1 MLGKTRAAAMVV
13 GLVALLSVAAASA
26 GQPQREP
33 LVFEDF
39 TLEGICDFP
48 VLFQA
53 TANKEYI
60 TFFNDG
66 RVQVTG
72 AFKVRLTNTTTG
84 ESIDLN
90 VSGPAL
96 LSPEEIYRGRSIT
109 LLFPT
114 DTEGPG
120 LILTAGRTD
129 IIRAEDGSIVQF
141 IPHGRTLDV
150 CAALA

>member
-1 MLGKTRAAAMVV
+1 MLGKRTFAAFGAA
-13 GLVALLSVAAASA
+13 LVTLLTVSAATA

-33 LVFEDF
+33 LFFEDF
-39 TLEGICDFP
+39 TLEGVCPFP
-48 VLFQA
+48 VLVEV
-53 TANKEYI
+53 TANKEYV
-60 TFFNDG
+60 TVFTDG
-66 RVQVTG
+66 RVQVNG
-72 AFKVRLTNTTTG
+72 KFKARLTNTTTG

-96 LSPEEIYRGRSIT
+96 LAPAERYYGRSIT

-114 DTEGPG
+114 DTGGPG
-120 LILTAGRTD
+120 LILTTGRTD

-141 IPHGRTLDV
+141 DPHGQTVDI